1 MPLSLILRRPL
12 KAVVSKGEAR
22 AQVAKYQN
30 ADCGNVRT
38 ISATFLYIFDNFPRL
53 FGRRTRSD
61 FSDRD

>member
-30 ADCGNVRT
+30 A
-38 ISATFLYIFDNFPRL
+38 IAATFGQSLQRF
-53 FGRRTRSD
+53 
-61 FSDRD
+61 